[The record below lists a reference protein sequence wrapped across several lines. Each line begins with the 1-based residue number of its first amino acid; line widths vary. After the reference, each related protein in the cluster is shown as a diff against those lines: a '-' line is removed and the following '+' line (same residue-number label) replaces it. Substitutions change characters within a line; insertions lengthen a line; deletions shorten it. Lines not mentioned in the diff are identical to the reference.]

1 MGGVPEAARRGRHG
15 RHPLRH
21 QVVETRYQLAR
32 RLLGYAVRR
41 HGHRGRVHDG
51 ARVRRIHHE
60 RAARGP
66 ARRQG
71 VDRVPLRR
79 CGTGTGARRPG
90 PPPGAAS
97 LLLEVGEV
105 GQRHR
110 DDELRRAR
118 VLGIGRLP
126 QLRRPMA
133 GTAVSRRL
141 IWRVATL
148 VGARMETPTARTLV
162 LQVPDWPGHQPGQHV
177 DVRLTA
183 PDGYSTQR
191 SYSIASAWPGDGTIE
206 LTIQRLPDG
215 EVSTYLTDIYRI
227 GDPIE
232 LRGPV
237 GGGFGWRTA
246 QTSPVLLLGGGSGV
260 VPLMAMIRA
269 RGAVRGRQPFRLIYS
284 VRTPQ
289 DALFADELAR
299 RVRDDPGLDV
309 RYVYTRKT
317 PEAWPDPPR

>member
-1 MGGVPEAARRGRHG
+1 
-15 RHPLRH
+15 
-21 QVVETRYQLAR
+21 
-32 RLLGYAVRR
+32 
-41 HGHRGRVHDG
+41 
-51 ARVRRIHHE
+51 
-60 RAARGP
+60 
-66 ARRQG
+66 
-71 VDRVPLRR
+71 
-79 CGTGTGARRPG
+79 
-90 PPPGAAS
+90 
-97 LLLEVGEV
+97 
-105 GQRHR
+105 
-110 DDELRRAR
+110 
-118 VLGIGRLP
+118 
-126 QLRRPMA
+126 MA

-237 GGGFGWRTA
+237 GGWFVWRTA

-317 PEAWPDPPR
+317 PEGWPEPPRRIGVATVNTYGWPPEFEPDCFVCGPTSFVETAADILVAIGHDSQKIKTERFGGTS